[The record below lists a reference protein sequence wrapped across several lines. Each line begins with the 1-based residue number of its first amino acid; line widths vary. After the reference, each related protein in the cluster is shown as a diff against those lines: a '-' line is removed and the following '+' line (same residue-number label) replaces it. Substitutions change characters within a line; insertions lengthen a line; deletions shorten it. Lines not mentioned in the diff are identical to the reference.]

1 MVYFSRSWKRAFLYT
16 CNPEDDVDDAG
27 SLHAFL
33 SHPESIR
40 LLSNG
45 LNPFPSPSTKSKS
58 DFESK
63 SSAIHSETTTQAS
76 YDWKEIKADALW
88 LSGKAGIDEITALRI
103 AVLEWQNRPAARLL
117 TRFSEEEATSLQ
129 NAAGVDNLCTSLVG
143 ANFTE
148 ILSQKTGSESN
159 VSELASEEGRRLR
172 LRNLYISERSHAIKT
187 SRKLLTLS
195 LYNHCQDKPTLHRE
209 SGNDRRD
216 SLRTLG
222 ETIFSSKFGGEGWR
236 QFLQDCINAV
246 RSRLTALEGD
256 GGWLGASESSEEVED
271 MWRTILVEEIVHIL
285 QMLFL
290 QLQASLEI
298 PSAGLL
304 ISWLQLMADYNFL
317 ESLQVVSLAFFLRAT
332 FTVRTN
338 FEKPCQD
345 SADIQL
351 SLQGLVSLATLTF
364 LKLPLSIP
372 FIVDKTQSPTPDKLP
387 YFLAKDEISQINEL
401 FMTACVD
408 FKTAH
413 PAAFSWGLA
422 LHTMRELALNDKET
436 RELEQFHSAVDS
448 FQSNTPH
455 ASPGREL
462 ELSLYEELLDC
473 ARTPKYNVDECIV
486 LLTSDAMKNSV
497 FETVIALATKVGST
511 SAIDDIL
518 ASRWIRVAL
527 LDLIRVAIM
536 FMDYSPEI
544 VESVLAILT
553 GSLLQSPWASD
564 TSPASSNDPR
574 WIFMK
579 DRLLMDNIFHI
590 ARSRFPYET
599 APFLKLC
606 RSLVSKDLVNE
617 DGLPEIINELE
628 YLDTFTQIIPP
639 NFQGYETIREDE
651 NANYVALAQS
661 LPMFDSTPRRQISD
675 SDANN
680 ALVVTGSSQIPSTTE
695 GQVVSESKPV
705 VVMWHHQY
713 SCLSFLGSWLEEW
726 NENGGYSSGWGE
738 DSIGEVIGLL
748 ADLLST
754 ARDVHSPNDV
764 SSGAKRILEMA
775 SDGLS
780 RQSDVVSLIFE
791 IFERNLQ
798 NIGPRAV
805 LDGVLD
811 SIIACLRFIQG
822 LVTVLPGRVWPLLAR
837 SSLLG
842 SDGKGGVMTAIVSA
856 IEVPSGDYPF
866 LLSCVSL
873 FECIVGDAA
882 SRAVLRRSPNSVMSK
897 LPVASDWGA
906 GVPSHI
912 MRGIMLNFLRTMV
925 EVYNSNVNWRFNAP
939 DQRLNINTALAQIF
953 ESILYYAYGTN
964 DTGKLDTKVTGVFSA
979 SASYVLDILRP
990 QSTADLPFNQIL
1002 RLIIDGLQS
1011 PPTLYLRYLALVEG
1025 QVKSTLALSTRI
1037 LQAAQLQEYP
1047 ISLLEDQLFKATPAL
1062 VKLYALH
1069 DAYRLPVV
1077 SLLDMLITR
1086 AAADSV
1092 NEPPS
1097 LVGHL
1102 GAESACL
1109 FLDVLSQFDQPLSH
1123 RSLHLAVW
1131 HLLSVLVSKR
1141 QPWLAVYILT
1151 GSSPRQSLK
1160 KDDTQ
1165 KTPTMRGAPF
1175 LQIALDRL
1183 SNIEQVDSQIAVSL
1197 LEFVSYAQEHWPW
1210 ATPELRK
1217 HPHFFNS
1224 IVSYVSKLKINSL
1237 SVVEQIF
1244 ATRIAALVADLCA
1257 VYLHSAKEMQDQSFV
1272 KTLIPLVS
1280 WFSKDAVEVSGYNA
1294 SLHANLKKNFEM
1306 RYSGCKL
1313 VDFKKSSLETRNL
1326 GRGYYFD
1333 TAFGEKLLSYDF
1345 AWAGTRNQG
1354 FAEEFERANIN
1365 LSLVEAQ
1372 VVCYNGVGFF
1382 FFFFFYSSYSNI
1394 LLFFLVIN
1402 WE

>member
-1 MVYFSRSWKRAFLYT
+1 M
-16 CNPEDDVDDAG
+16 
-27 SLHAFL
+27 
-33 SHPESIR
+33 
-40 LLSNG
+40 
-45 LNPFPSPSTKSKS
+45 
-58 DFESK
+58 
-63 SSAIHSETTTQAS
+63 
-76 YDWKEIKADALW
+76 
-88 LSGKAGIDEITALRI
+88 
-103 AVLEWQNRPAARLL
+103 
-117 TRFSEEEATSLQ
+117 
-129 NAAGVDNLCTSLVG
+129 
-143 ANFTE
+143 
-148 ILSQKTGSESN
+148 
-159 VSELASEEGRRLR
+159 
-172 LRNLYISERSHAIKT
+172 
-187 SRKLLTLS
+187 
-195 LYNHCQDKPTLHRE
+195 
-209 SGNDRRD
+209 
-216 SLRTLG
+216 
-222 ETIFSSKFGGEGWR
+222 
-236 QFLQDCINAV
+236 
-246 RSRLTALEGD
+246 
-256 GGWLGASESSEEVED
+256 
-271 MWRTILVEEIVHIL
+271 
-285 QMLFL
+285 
-290 QLQASLEI
+290 
-298 PSAGLL
+298 
-304 ISWLQLMADYNFL
+304 
-317 ESLQVVSLAFFLRAT
+317 
-332 FTVRTN
+332 
-338 FEKPCQD
+338 
-345 SADIQL
+345 
-351 SLQGLVSLATLTF
+351 SLATLTF

-372 FIVDKTQSPTPDKLP
+372 FIVDKVQAPASDKLP
-387 YFLAKDEISQINEL
+387 YFLAKDKISQINEL

-413 PAAFSWGLA
+413 PAAFSWGLI

-462 ELSLYEELLDC
+462 ELSLYEELLDN
-473 ARTPKYNVDECIV
+473 ARTPKYNADECIV
-486 LLTSDAMKNSV
+486 LLASDAMKSSV
-497 FETVIALATKVGST
+497 FETTIALATKVGST

-518 ASRWIRVAL
+518 ANRWIRMAL
-527 LDLIRVAIM
+527 LDLIRVAVM
-536 FMDYSPEI
+536 FLDYSPEI

-553 GSLLQSPWASD
+553 GSSLQSPWASD
-564 TSPASSNDPR
+564 TSPAASNDPR

-599 APFLKLC
+599 VPFLKLC
-606 RSLVSKDLVNE
+606 RSLISKDLVNE
-617 DGLPEIINELE
+617 DGLPEIISELE
-628 YLDTFTQIIPP
+628 LLESFTQMVPP
-639 NFQGYETIREDE
+639 HFQGYETIREDE
-651 NANYVALAQS
+651 NANYVALVQS
-661 LPMFDSTPRRQISD
+661 LPMFDSLPRRQIAD
-675 SDANN
+675 SNENN
-680 ALVVTGSSQIPSTTE
+680 ALVVTSSSQIPSTTE
-695 GQVVSESKPV
+695 GQIVSETKPA

-738 DSIGEVIGLL
+738 DSIAEVIGLL
-748 ADLLST
+748 ADLLT
-754 ARDVHSPNDV
+754 TCRDRHSGNIE
-764 SSGAKRILEMA
+764 SGAKRILEMA

-805 LDGVLD
+805 LDGILD
-811 SIIACLRFIQG
+811 STISCLRFIQG

-856 IEVPSGDYPF
+856 IEVPTGEYPF

-873 FECIVGDAA
+873 FERVVGDVA
-882 SRAVLRRSPNSVMSK
+882 SRSVLRRSPNSVMSK
-897 LPVASDWGA
+897 LPVASEWGA

-912 MRGIMLNFLRTMV
+912 MRSILLNFLRTMV
-925 EVYNSNVNWRFNAP
+925 EVYNSNINWRFNAP
-939 DQRLNINTALAQIF
+939 GQRLEINTALARTF
-953 ESILYYAYGTN
+953 ESVLYYAYGTN
-964 DTGKLDTKVTGVFSA
+964 DTGKVESKVTGVFSA
-979 SASYVLDILRP
+979 SASYLLDILRP
-990 QSTADLPFNQIL
+990 QTEADLPFNQIF
-1002 RLIIDGLQS
+1002 RLIIDGLQT

-1037 LQAAQLQEYP
+1037 LQAAQLFEYP

-1102 GAESACL
+1102 GAESSCL
-1109 FLDVLSQFDQPLSH
+1109 FLDVLSQFDQPLNH
-1123 RSLHLAVW
+1123 RPLHLAVW

-1141 QPWLAVYILT
+1141 QQWLAVYILT
-1151 GSSPRQSLK
+1151 GSSPRQSFK
-1160 KDDTQ
+1160 KDDDAQ
-1165 KTPTMRGAPF
+1165 KNTARRGVPF
-1175 LQIALDRL
+1175 LQIALDRI
-1183 SNIEQVDSQIAVSL
+1183 SNIEQIDLQVAVSL
-1197 LEFVSYAQEHWPW
+1197 LEFVSNAQEHWPW

-1224 IVSYVSKLKINSL
+1224 IVNYVSKLKISSL
-1237 SVVEQIF
+1237 SAVDQIF

-1257 VYLHSAKEMQDQSFV
+1257 VYLHSAKEMRDKSFV

-1326 GRGYYFD
+1326 GRDYYYD
-1333 TAFGEKLLSYDF
+1333 TALGEKLLSYDF

-1354 FAEEFERANIN
+1354 FEGEFERANIN

-1372 VVCYNGVGFF
+1372 VVR
-1382 FFFFFYSSYSNI
+1382 
-1394 LLFFLVIN
+1394 L
-1402 WE
+1402 

>member
-1 MVYFSRSWKRAFLYT
+1 M
-16 CNPEDDVDDAG
+16 
-27 SLHAFL
+27 
-33 SHPESIR
+33 
-40 LLSNG
+40 
-45 LNPFPSPSTKSKS
+45 
-58 DFESK
+58 
-63 SSAIHSETTTQAS
+63 
-76 YDWKEIKADALW
+76 
-88 LSGKAGIDEITALRI
+88 
-103 AVLEWQNRPAARLL
+103 
-117 TRFSEEEATSLQ
+117 
-129 NAAGVDNLCTSLVG
+129 
-143 ANFTE
+143 
-148 ILSQKTGSESN
+148 
-159 VSELASEEGRRLR
+159 
-172 LRNLYISERSHAIKT
+172 
-187 SRKLLTLS
+187 
-195 LYNHCQDKPTLHRE
+195 
-209 SGNDRRD
+209 
-216 SLRTLG
+216 
-222 ETIFSSKFGGEGWR
+222 
-236 QFLQDCINAV
+236 
-246 RSRLTALEGD
+246 
-256 GGWLGASESSEEVED
+256 
-271 MWRTILVEEIVHIL
+271 
-285 QMLFL
+285 
-290 QLQASLEI
+290 
-298 PSAGLL
+298 
-304 ISWLQLMADYNFL
+304 
-317 ESLQVVSLAFFLRAT
+317 
-332 FTVRTN
+332 
-338 FEKPCQD
+338 KPCQD
-345 SADIQL
+345 PADIQL
-351 SLQGLVSLATLTF
+351 SLQGLVALTTTTF

-372 FIVDKTQSPTPDKLP
+372 FIVGKAAPASDKLP
-387 YFLAKDEISQINEL
+387 YFLAKDKISQINEL

-413 PAAFSWGLA
+413 PAAFSWGLV

-462 ELSLYEELLDC
+462 ELSLYEELLDN
-473 ARTPKYNVDECIV
+473 ARIPKYNADECIV
-486 LLTSDAMKNSV
+486 LLASDAMKSSV
-497 FETVIALATKVGST
+497 FETIVALATKVGST

-518 ASRWIRVAL
+518 ANRWIRVAL
-527 LDLIRVAIM
+527 LDLIRVAVM
-536 FMDYSPEI
+536 FLDYSPEI

-553 GSLLQSPWASD
+553 GSPLQSPWASD

-599 APFLKLC
+599 VPFLKLC

-617 DGLPEIINELE
+617 DGLPEIISELE
-628 YLDTFTQIIPP
+628 LLESFTQIVPP

-651 NANYVALAQS
+651 NANYVALVQS
-661 LPMFDSTPRRQISD
+661 LPMFDSTPRRQIAD
-675 SDANN
+675 SSTGN
-680 ALVVTGSSQIPSTTE
+680 ALVVTSSSQIPSTTE
-695 GQVVSESKPV
+695 GQIVSESKPA

-738 DSIGEVIGLL
+738 DSIAEVIGLL
-748 ADLLST
+748 ADLLTTS
-754 ARDVHSPNDV
+754 RDVQPGNAG
-764 SSGAKRILEMA
+764 SGAKRILEMA

-780 RQSDVVSLIFE
+780 RQSDVVSLVFE

-805 LDGVLD
+805 LDGILD
-811 SIIACLRFIQG
+811 STISCLRFIQG
-822 LVTVLPGRVWPLLAR
+822 LVAILPGRVWPLLAR

-842 SDGKGGVMTAIVSA
+842 SDGKGGVMTAIISA

-873 FECIVGDAA
+873 FERIVGDAA
-882 SRAVLRRSPNSVMSK
+882 SRSVLRRSPNSVMSK
-897 LPVASDWGA
+897 LPVASEWGA

-912 MRGIMLNFLRTMV
+912 MRSILLNFLRTMV

-939 DQRLNINTALAQIF
+939 DQRLHINTALARTF
-953 ESILYYAYGTN
+953 EGVLYYAYGTN
-964 DTGKLDTKVTGVFSA
+964 DTGKVESKVTGVFSA
-979 SASYVLDILRP
+979 SASYLLDILRP
-990 QSTADLPFNQIL
+990 QSEADLPFNQIF
-1002 RLIIDGLQS
+1002 RLIIDGLQT

-1037 LQAAQLQEYP
+1037 LQAAQLFEYP

-1102 GAESACL
+1102 GAESSCL
-1109 FLDVLSQFDQPLSH
+1109 FLDVLSQFDQPLNH
-1123 RSLHLAVW
+1123 RPLHLAVW

-1141 QPWLAVYILT
+1141 QQWLAVYILT
-1151 GSSPRQSLK
+1151 GSSPRQSFK
-1160 KDDTQ
+1160 KDDSEKSTA
-1165 KTPTMRGAPF
+1165 MRGVPF
-1175 LQIALDRL
+1175 LQIALDRI
-1183 SNIEQVDSQIAVSL
+1183 SNIEQIDLHVAVSL

-1224 IVSYVSKLKINSL
+1224 IVNYVSKLKISSL
-1237 SVVEQIF
+1237 PVVDQIF

-1257 VYLHSAKEMQDQSFV
+1257 VYLHSAKEMRDQSFV

-1326 GRGYYFD
+1326 GRDYYYD
-1333 TAFGEKLLSYDF
+1333 TALGEKLLSYDF
-1345 AWAGTRNQG
+1345 AWTGTRNQG
-1354 FAEEFERANIN
+1354 FEGEFERANIN

-1372 VVCYNGVGFF
+1372 VVRLQFSYLPGFRAC
-1382 FFFFFYSSYSNI
+1382 
-1394 LLFFLVIN
+1394 
-1402 WE
+1402 